1 MKLPVKIVLA
11 SLGSILLYGVGLEVK
26 EAPRPVAVPAGVAL
40 VRFGDLAG
48 AALPEGA
55 ARPRPGDFLKVVPR
69 SVLALDRQRV
79 LVQGYMIPT
88 VSADRKVREFL
99 LVRSQANC
107 CFGFP
112 LQIGDV
118 LEVRMTGKPAEP
130 LKDRPVNVV
139 GIFHVQEHWAGT
151 SLGSIFQM
159 DADSVSSGSALP
171 PLEPARSPQAGGL
184 E

>member
-1 MKLPVKIVLA
+1 MNLPVKIALA

-26 EAPRPVAVPAGVAL
+26 DAPRPVQVPAGVAL
-40 VRFGDLAG
+40 VRFADLAG
-48 AALPEGA
+48 AVLPEDA
-55 ARPRPGDFLKVVPR
+55 ARPRPGDFLKVVPPAIR
-69 SVLALDRQRV
+69 KLDRQRV

-88 VSADRKVREFL
+88 VSADRMVREFL
-99 LVRSQANC
+99 LVRSQASC

-118 LEVRMTGKPAEP
+118 LEVRMTGRPAEP

-139 GIFHVQEHWAGT
+139 GTFHVQERWVGT
-151 SLGSIFQM
+151 SLGSLYQM
-159 DADSVSSGSALP
+159 DAESVSSGSALP
-171 PLEPARSPQAGGL
+171 ALQLARAPQAAGL

>member
-1 MKLPVKIVLA
+1 MNLPVKIVLA

-26 EAPRPVAVPAGVAL
+26 DAPRPVQVPAGVAL
-40 VRFGDLAG
+40 VRFSDLAG

-55 ARPRPGDFLKVVPR
+55 AQPRPGDYIKVVPR
-69 SVLALDRQRV
+69 EVLKLDQQRV
-79 LVQGYMIPT
+79 VVQGYMIPT
-88 VSADRKVREFL
+88 VSADRMVREFL

-118 LEVRMTGKPAEP
+118 LEVRMTGRPAEP

-139 GIFHVQEHWAGT
+139 GTFHVQEHWAGT
-151 SLGSIFQM
+151 SLGSLYQM
-159 DADSVSSGSALP
+159 DAESVSSGSTLP
-171 PLEPARSPQAGGL
+171 PLKLARTPQAGGL